1 MAGASVVNSVVMRSN
16 ELQKGIT
23 LYDEI
28 DHKPVGKSK
37 RAAYSAVTQTAYT
50 RMFLAFQTVFVP
62 GMVIG
67 IMNNRGMLP
76 RNRVLRSV
84 SEVSILAALL
94 TIGLPASI
102 AFFSQKGSM
111 KAKYLEQEFK
121 DKSLQNGKKPYV
133 YFFNR
138 GL

>member
-121 DKSLQNGKKPYV
+121 DKTLQNGKKPYV